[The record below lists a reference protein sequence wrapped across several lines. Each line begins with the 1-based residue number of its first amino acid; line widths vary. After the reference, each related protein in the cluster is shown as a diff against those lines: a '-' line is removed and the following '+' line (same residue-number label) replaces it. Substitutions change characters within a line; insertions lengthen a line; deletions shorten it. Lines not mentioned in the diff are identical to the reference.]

1 MPGEQ
6 SLSASKP
13 GKHRASRI
21 SAKIINT
28 IFAPIFAVLN
38 NFYQQNIMATE
49 SIMGT
54 ISFINH
60 DKDYASIEY
69 TVNGKKKTINGNI
82 SEKEQLKLKTEKI
95 IRRIHQFHVGDE
107 VSFIINLSARG
118 DKMIADC
125 IEFKYNNALD
135 NLINKS
141 AIENRFVGYL
151 KKVDDDYFVKETGSY
166 IFFPL
171 KLSPW
176 ERKPQ
181 DSNLNEP
188 YFFKLENTDKPDKA
202 TAAPFKSIYIHEYTT
217 AMQYFKNKT
226 PVDAT
231 VFKIT
236 PHGIFV
242 HVLSNKI
249 QGKIPVSPTDESLPA
264 ITEVK
269 VGDVIK
275 VIITY
280 LGSSRIIVERV

>member
-1 MPGEQ
+1 MPAE
-6 SLSASKP
+6 
-13 GKHRASRI
+13 
-21 SAKIINT
+21 T
-28 IFAPIFAVLN
+28 
-38 NFYQQNIMATE
+38 
-49 SIMGT
+49 IMGIIT
-54 ISFINH
+54 FINH
-60 DKDYASIEY
+60 DKDYATIEY
-69 TVNGKKKTINGNI
+69 ILSGKKKTISGNI
-82 SEKEQLKLKTEKI
+82 GEKEQLKLKAEKI
-95 IRRIHQFHVGDE
+95 IKRIHHFHVGDE
-107 VSFIINLSARG
+107 VSFIINLSGRG

-125 IEFKYNNALD
+125 IEFKFNNALD

-151 KKVDDDYFVKETGSY
+151 KKVEDEYFVKETGSY

-202 TAAPFKSIYIHEYTT
+202 TAAPFKSIYMHEYVT

-226 PVDAT
+226 PIDAT
-231 VFKIT
+231 VFKIS

-242 HVLSNKI
+242 NILGNKI
-249 QGKIPVSPTDESLPA
+249 QAKIPVSKKNESQPA
-264 ITEVK
+264 EMDVK
-269 VGDVIK
+269 TGDTIK
-275 VIITY
+275 IIITY

>member
-1 MPGEQ
+1 MG
-6 SLSASKP
+6 
-13 GKHRASRI
+13 
-21 SAKIINT
+21 IIT
-28 IFAPIFAVLN
+28 
-38 NFYQQNIMATE
+38 
-49 SIMGT
+49 
-54 ISFINH
+54 FINH
-60 DKDYASIEY
+60 DKDYATIEY
-69 TVNGKKKTINGNI
+69 TLNGKKKTISGNI
-82 SEKEQLKLKTEKI
+82 GEREQLKLKAEKI
-95 IRRIHQFHVGDE
+95 IKRIHHFHVGDE

-125 IEFKYNNALD
+125 IEFKFNNALD

-188 YFFKLENTDKPDKA
+188 FFFKLENTDKPDKA
-202 TAAPFKSIYIHEYTT
+202 TAAPYKSIFIHEYAT
-217 AMQYFKNKT
+217 AMQHFKNKT
-226 PVDAT
+226 PIDAT

-242 HVLSNKI
+242 NVIGNKI
-249 QGKIPVSPTDESLPA
+249 QAKIPISKKNESLPVE
-264 ITEVK
+264 TEVK
-269 VGDVIK
+269 IGDAIK
-275 VIITY
+275 IIITY
-280 LGSSRIIVERV
+280 LGSFRIIIERA